1 MTDLERITQS
11 VEKRAEK
18 ICQVNDRVWEYAE
31 LAFHE
36 FRSADTIC
44 QVLEEEGFTVERGLA
59 GIPTCFTGTYVHGS
73 GKPVMGILG
82 EFDALSS
89 LSQQAAT
96 TTPQPVVPGGAGHGC
111 GHCSL
116 GAGSLAAVLAIKDYL
131 EQTGEDGTI
140 IYFGC
145 PAEEGAGS
153 KQFMARAGLF
163 DHVDFIYTWHP
174 SNQNAV
180 EWVQS
185 NAIIGANFH
194 FKGRTSHAGAA
205 PHMGRSALDAVELMS
220 VGCNY
225 LREHVIP
232 EVRIHYAY
240 IDAGGTSPNV
250 VQDNATVRYEIR
262 APFSSQLDELFER
275 VKDVARGAALMRWR
289 SPNMSPT
296 ARWHRWRTNVCM
308 RSALPSG
315 MKPTT
320 SWQEN
325 LSTATTRKPPPSST
339 RRFAKNMEQ
348 TIWKRCCGTR
358 CPPRW
363 SRLTPAAFCWN
374 PVQLTLATLALR
386 HRP

>member
-1 MTDLERITQS
+1 M
-11 VEKRAEK
+11 
-18 ICQVNDRVWEYAE
+18 
-31 LAFHE
+31 
-36 FRSADTIC
+36 
-44 QVLEEEGFTVERGLA
+44 
-59 GIPTCFTGTYVHGS
+59 
-73 GKPVMGILG
+73 
-82 EFDALSS
+82 
-89 LSQQAAT
+89 
-96 TTPQPVVPGGAGHGC
+96 
-111 GHCSL
+111 
-116 GAGSLAAVLAIKDYL
+116 AAVLAIKDYL

-275 VKDVARGAALMRWR
+275 VKDVARGAALMTGTKMDCELAMAFTEYV
-289 SPNMSPT
+289 PNRALAQVADECLHEVGAPKWDEADYQLAREFINSYDEETT
-296 ARWHRWRTNVCM
+296 AVIHQKIRKKYGADHLEEV
-308 RSALPSG
+308 LQHP
-315 MKPTT
+315 
-320 SWQEN
+320 
-325 LSTATTRKPPPSST
+325 LSTQVEPFDS
-339 RRFAKNMEQ
+339 
-348 TIWKRCCGTR
+348 
-358 CPPRW
+358 
-363 SRLTPAAFCWN
+363 SRLLLESGSTDVGDVGFAAPTMNLNVACACICNVGHTW
-374 PVQLTLATLALR
+374 QMTAQACSSIAHKGLLTAGKVLALAAIR
-386 HRP
+386 TKHRPEVIAAAKAEVLERNGGKYHCPLPDSVQPPLDTY

>member
-131 EQTGEDGTI
+131 EQGGEETVKLGLEYLEKHAKARSYKILCKGLLKAIETIEIARNFYDDTVRLDDDVYDICVQRGVKNPKIESEIKQQPILLFGT
-140 IYFGC
+140 
-145 PAEEGAGS
+145 
-153 KQFMARAGLF
+153 
-163 DHVDFIYTWHP
+163 
-174 SNQNAV
+174 N
-180 EWVQS
+180 
-185 NAIIGANFH
+185 
-194 FKGRTSHAGAA
+194 
-205 PHMGRSALDAVELMS
+205 
-220 VGCNY
+220 GCN
-225 LREHVIP
+225 RWF
-232 EVRIHYAY
+232 
-240 IDAGGTSPNV
+240 
-250 VQDNATVRYEIR
+250 EI
-262 APFSSQLDELFER
+262 
-275 VKDVARGAALMRWR
+275 
-289 SPNMSPT
+289 
-296 ARWHRWRTNVCM
+296 
-308 RSALPSG
+308 SAVYCVS
-315 MKPTT
+315 
-320 SWQEN
+320 
-325 LSTATTRKPPPSST
+325 
-339 RRFAKNMEQ
+339 
-348 TIWKRCCGTR
+348 
-358 CPPRW
+358 
-363 SRLTPAAFCWN
+363 
-374 PVQLTLATLALR
+374 
-386 HRP
+386 